1 MIHSTFFSFGSRF
14 LWSVVSW
21 FGQHFFSF
29 PMINCETQV
38 VSSWGELYMC
48 VWLLFHY
55 VIISFLRL
63 FLSSWKGNQYPS
75 LLWTVWRTL
84 SITLIIQSHLFY
96 HQVLCRQLLVNINCL
111 AKPALSSL
119 HHDDFV
125 GTWQGLYD
133 FLMSPFA
140 YVLTGLF
147 GSRLLWSIWLV
158 WWW

>member
-1 MIHSTFFSFGSRF
+1 MD
-14 LWSVVSW
+14 
-21 FGQHFFSF
+21 
-29 PMINCETQV
+29 
-38 VSSWGELYMC
+38 
-48 VWLLFHY
+48 
-55 VIISFLRL
+55 
-63 FLSSWKGNQYPS
+63 S
-75 LLWTVWRTL
+75 LKNFEHNFDNTEP
-84 SITLIIQSHLFY
+84 FY

-147 GSRLLWSIWLV
+147 GSRLL
-158 WWW
+158 